1 MPKVALLL
9 NKSDKT
15 IYRKLSD
22 LPNEMR
28 IDILKICKN
37 ENNQTIKYFTE
48 NGLKLFCDYFGYD
61 MPNITLNEPT
71 NDFYYTTVIDTLT
84 EQLKVKD
91 SQIQLLQEQVNTL
104 LEQSKNFQVLL
115 QGQQVLSIK
124 ENKKPF
130 ILRLFSRR
138 SDFNDK

>member
-1 MPKVALLL
+1 MP
-9 NKSDKT
+9 
-15 IYRKLSD
+15 
-22 LPNEMR
+22 
-28 IDILKICKN
+28 LK
-37 ENNQTIKYFTE
+37 
-48 NGLKLFCDYFGYD
+48 
-61 MPNITLNEPT
+61 EPT
-71 NDFYYTTVIDTLT
+71 SDFDYATVIETLT

-91 SQIQLLQEQVNTL
+91 GQIQLLQEQVNTL

-124 ENKKPF
+124 ESKKHF

>member
-1 MPKVALLL
+1 MP
-9 NKSDKT
+9 
-15 IYRKLSD
+15 
-22 LPNEMR
+22 
-28 IDILKICKN
+28 LK
-37 ENNQTIKYFTE
+37 
-48 NGLKLFCDYFGYD
+48 
-61 MPNITLNEPT
+61 EPT
-71 NDFYYTTVIDTLT
+71 SDFDYATVIETLT

-91 SQIQLLQEQVNTL
+91 GQIQLLQEQVNTL